1 MDGDKQL
8 IKDGK
13 KQWEEVSK
21 VLISISINDLHVL
34 MCKPVEKGGYA
45 GAWDKTNN
53 CVKFSIS
60 TLRTYLPN
68 HLKQMSDAD
77 MSICGC
83 DTCGKTDDVHDAY
96 KAKRRKI
103 VAFSEIKL
111 EEMDK
116 DDPEKVKFESD
127 LKAYKNEIFS
137 PGGKSHKAER
147 GWNACDQFGCGERVT
162 VNNGDYDTGRCKFA
176 PN

>member
-1 MDGDKQL
+1 
-8 IKDGK
+8 
-13 KQWEEVSK
+13 
-21 VLISISINDLHVL
+21 
-34 MCKPVEKGGYA
+34 MCMMLTKP
-45 GAWDKTNN
+45 
-53 CVKFSIS
+53 
-60 TLRTYLPN
+60 
-68 HLKQMSDAD
+68 
-77 MSICGC
+77 
-83 DTCGKTDDVHDAY
+83 
-96 KAKRRKI
+96 KRRKI

-127 LKAYKNEIFS
+127 LKAYKNKIFG

-176 PN
+176 PD